1 MKKTLSIVLSLIIS
15 LGMITGCSTDSPSAT
30 SSATPVNNANNS
42 NIVQPLPE
50 TLGIDK
56 LDNCTVAVSL
66 EKGNAYVDDSGKI
79 VIKVKVYN
87 YEVYD
92 MLDIASLKENDII
105 VRRNEEI
112 KISKLK
118 RLDSGLV
125 SINGGEENGGF
136 DLISNDNTVYY
147 ETGMNDIK
155 AYYELGEATLPV
167 SDEFEYTDE
176 SDIDNEPKN
185 YYPGDFLTDD
195 SGIEYNFSPNNT
207 SIVIESGTITK
218 MNKVYMP

>member
-1 MKKTLSIVLSLIIS
+1 
-15 LGMITGCSTDSPSAT
+15 
-30 SSATPVNNANNS
+30 
-42 NIVQPLPE
+42 
-50 TLGIDK
+50 
-56 LDNCTVAVSL
+56 
-66 EKGNAYVDDSGKI
+66 
-79 VIKVKVYN
+79 
-87 YEVYD
+87 
-92 MLDIASLKENDII
+92 MLDLASLKENDII

-112 KISKLK
+112 KISELN

-176 SDIDNEPKN
+176 SDIDNEPKT

-195 SGIEYNFSPNNT
+195 SGIEYDFSPNNT
-207 SIVIESGTITK
+207 SIVIENGTITK